1 MEHYKR
7 RKLLTRIKA
16 AITVFFVIGVLLRV
30 GLKVKEANGED
41 LPDNVVLQPD
51 EPEQTTDAQP
61 DAIPTAEEVMD
72 HLNDLYRSDAAH
84 SRMTMQITTENWE
97 RTLEMESW
105 AQGADRALI
114 VIRAPAREAGTATLK
129 TDEGLWNYAPRAD
142 RLMRVPSGMMSEGWM
157 GSHFSNEDV
166 MRESD
171 YNDDY
176 DTTLSVR
183 EEDGESV
190 LVASSIPLP
199 SAAVVYTRIDY
210 VMTAEGWIPL
220 RAEFYDEDTLIRTF
234 RYSDVQDID
243 GRPIPMRLEIIPHET
258 PDESTVIIYDELE
271 LDADVDD
278 SVFTQRG
285 LRRVAQGR

>member
-7 RKLLTRIKA
+7 RKMLTRIKT

-30 GLKVKEANGED
+30 GLKVKDANGQD
-41 LPDNVVLQPD
+41 LADNVVLQPD
-51 EPEQTTDAQP
+51 ETEQVEVVADTP
-61 DAIPTAEEVMD
+61 PTVDEVMD

-105 AQGADRALI
+105 AQGADLALI

-129 TDEGLWNYAPRAD
+129 TEEGLWNYAPRAD

-176 DTTLSVR
+176 DTTLETR
-183 EEDGESV
+183 TEDGVEV

-210 VMTAEGWIPL
+210 VMTADDWTPL
-220 RAEFYDEDTLIRTF
+220 RAEFYDEDELIRTF
-234 RYSDVQDID
+234 RYSDVQDIG

-258 PDESTVIIYDELE
+258 PDESTVVIYEE
-271 LDADVDD
+271 LDLESDVDD

>member
-1 MEHYKR
+1 MEHYKK
-7 RKLLTRIKA
+7 RKRLSQIKA
-16 AITVFFVIGVLLRV
+16 AITVFFVLGMLLRV
-30 GLKVKEANGED
+30 GLGMRDASGQS
-41 LPDNVVLQPD
+41 LPD
-51 EPEQTTDAQP
+51 EPTTEAP
-61 DAIPTAEEVMD
+61 ATEEVAAAPTVDEVMD
-72 HLNDLYRSDAAH
+72 HLNDLYRSDSAH
-84 SRMTMQITTENWE
+84 SRMTMEITTENWS

-105 AQGADRALI
+105 AQGADLAVI

-129 TDEGLWNYAPRAD
+129 TEEGLWNYAPRAD

-176 DTTLSVR
+176 ETTLETR
-183 EEDGESV
+183 TEDGTEV

-210 VMTAEGWIPL
+210 VMTADNWIPL
-220 RAEFYDEDTLIRTF
+220 RAEFYDEDELIRTF
-234 RYSDVQDID
+234 RYSGVQDID

-258 PDESTVIIYDELE
+258 PDESTVVIYEQLD
-271 LDADVDD
+271 LDAEVDD

-285 LRRVAQGR
+285 LRRIAQGR

>member
-1 MEHYKR
+1 M
-7 RKLLTRIKA
+7 LTRIKT

-30 GLKVKEANGED
+30 GLKVKDANGQD
-41 LPDNVVLQPD
+41 LADNVVLQPD
-51 EPEQTTDAQP
+51 ETEQVEVVADTP
-61 DAIPTAEEVMD
+61 PTVDEVMD

-105 AQGADRALI
+105 AQGADLALI

-129 TDEGLWNYAPRAD
+129 TEEGLWNYAPRAD

-176 DTTLSVR
+176 DTTLETR
-183 EEDGESV
+183 TEDGVEV

-210 VMTAEGWIPL
+210 VMTADDWTPL
-220 RAEFYDEDTLIRTF
+220 RAEFYDEDELIRTF
-234 RYSDVQDID
+234 RYSDVQDIG
-243 GRPIPMRLEIIPHET
+243 GRPIPMRLEIVPHET
-258 PDESTVIIYDELE
+258 PDESTVVIYEE
-271 LDADVDD
+271 LDLESDVDD

>member
-7 RKLLTRIKA
+7 RRLLSRIKA
-16 AITVFFVIGVLLRV
+16 GITVFFVIGVLLRV
-30 GLKVKEANGED
+30 GLKLKEANGQD
-41 LPDNVVLQPD
+41 LPANVVLQPD
-51 EPEQTTDAQP
+51 EPEQTTIGPGAM
-61 DAIPTAEEVMD
+61 PTAEEVMD
-72 HLNDLYRSDAAH
+72 HLNDLYRSDGAH
-84 SRMTMQITTENWE
+84 TRMTMQITTENWE

-105 AQGADRALI
+105 AQGAEQALI

-129 TDEGLWNYAPRAD
+129 TEEGLWNYAPRAD

-176 DTTLSVR
+176 ETTLELR
-183 EEDGESV
+183 DEDGESV

-210 VMTAEGWIPL
+210 VMTAQAWIPL

-234 RYSDVQDID
+234 GYSDVQVVA

-258 PDESTVIIYDELE
+258 PDESTVIIYEELD